1 MELKCEAVCTKV
13 YKKSSSPAFKN
24 LQVGDI
30 INFSTEIKHARSCA
44 TYIKCFNPKTN
55 QTSKL
60 SFNQIGN
67 TLKNFEFEVK

>member
-30 INFSTEIKHARSCA
+30 IISLQKSSTLEVVL
-44 TYIKCFNPKTN
+44 YI
-55 QTSKL
+55 
-60 SFNQIGN
+60 
-67 TLKNFEFEVK
+67 

>member
-44 TYIKCFNPKTN
+44 IYINALIPK
-55 QTSKL
+55 QTKQVSYLSIKL
-60 SFNQIGN
+60 VI
-67 TLKNFEFEVK
+67 L